1 MPRYMLD
8 TNMVIYLMKNQPEE
22 VARRFAQCY
31 VGDVVMSAI
40 TFAEL
45 EYGVAVSAEPQ
56 RERRTLASL
65 VEDIPVAPFDSAAGL
80 AYGPIR
86 LATRDS
92 KKDHLDKLIA
102 AHAVALNVVV
112 VTNNTRDFAKYP
124 GVVTENWLALPVVEE
139 VPESAPQV
147 QNH

>member
-1 MPRYMLD
+1 MALYMLD
-8 TNMVIYLMKNQPEE
+8 TNMCIYLMKNQPPE
-22 VARRFAQCY
+22 VAARFAQCR

-45 EYGVAVSAEPQ
+45 EYGVAASADPQ
-56 RERRTLASL
+56 RQTANLLAL
-65 VEDIPVAPFDSAAGL
+65 AQDIEVLGFDRSAAL

-102 AHAVALNVVV
+102 AHAVSLGAVL
-112 VTNNTRDFAKYP
+112 VTNNAKDFAKYP
-124 GVVTENWLALPVVEE
+124 GVQLENWL
-139 VPESAPQV
+139 VPGGPQSP
-147 QNH
+147 H

>member
-22 VARRFAQCY
+22 VAHRFAQCY

-45 EYGVAVSAEPQ
+45 EYGVAVCQNPVQEKLKLTS
-56 RERRTLASL
+56 LA
-65 VEDIPVAPFDSAAGL
+65 EDIPVLSFDQDAAI

-86 LATRDS
+86 NATRES

-102 AHAVALNVVV
+102 AHAVALDVVL
-112 VTNNTRDFAKYP
+112 VTNNPKDFAKYP
-124 GVVTENWLALPVVEE
+124 GLKAENWLA
-139 VPESAPQV
+139 A
-147 QNH
+147 